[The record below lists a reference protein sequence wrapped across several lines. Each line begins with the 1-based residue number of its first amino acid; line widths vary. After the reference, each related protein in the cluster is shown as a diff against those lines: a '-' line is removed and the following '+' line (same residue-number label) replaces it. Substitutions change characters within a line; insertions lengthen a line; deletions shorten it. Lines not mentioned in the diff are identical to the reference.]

1 MTIYCAFQTYEL
13 NRWKGSISDST
24 TSTQVART
32 YCKYSQISFLHKSE
46 EFWLRNDGRLVDN
59 AHRSVILLQKGD
71 KMS

>member
-1 MTIYCAFQTYEL
+1 MFRNYEL
-13 NRWKGSISDST
+13 GIISDNRKIVFRCT

-59 AHRSVILLQKGD
+59 AHRSVIHLLKGD
-71 KMS
+71 EMS